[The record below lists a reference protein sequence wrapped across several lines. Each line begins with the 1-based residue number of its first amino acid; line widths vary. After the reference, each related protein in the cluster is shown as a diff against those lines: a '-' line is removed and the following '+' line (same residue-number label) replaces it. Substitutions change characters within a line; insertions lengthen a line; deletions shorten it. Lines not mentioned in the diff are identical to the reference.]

1 MLMTKTSKK
10 WLDNSEGKQYN
21 TDLSYGF
28 QCYDYANA
36 FFMAVTGERL
46 YGLYAKNIPFDNA
59 STIKS
64 MVNQSKTTIVF
75 TTKIRYCCI
84 PQ

>member
-1 MLMTKTSKK
+1 MAMLMTKTQAEK

-46 YGLYAKNIPFDNA
+46 YGLYAKISRLIMQA
-59 STIKS
+59 QLK
-64 MVNQSKTTIVF
+64 VW
-75 TTKIRYCCI
+75 
-84 PQ
+84 